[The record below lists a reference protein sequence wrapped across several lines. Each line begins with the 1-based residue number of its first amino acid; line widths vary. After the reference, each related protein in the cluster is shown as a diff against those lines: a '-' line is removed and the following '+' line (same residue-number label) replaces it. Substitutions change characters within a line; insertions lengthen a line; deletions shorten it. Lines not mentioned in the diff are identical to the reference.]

1 MGRFSDNRIKAQK
14 KIKNLT
20 LKQLKKWG
28 LKYHK
33 IFFGKPSFDILID
46 DKSIFFKKNWSQ
58 ILTKRL
64 K

>member
-14 KIKNLT
+14 KIENLT
-20 LKQLKKWG
+20 IKQLDQWG

-33 IFFGKPSFDILID
+33 IFFGKPSFDILVD
-46 DKSIFFKKNWSQ
+46 DKSIFFKKNWDEFL
-58 ILTKRL
+58 IKKL